1 MSSTSSAEYVSKVKS
16 VAVSAVS
23 SHSMSQGSCQESKSA
38 EAPMDVE
45 KMQQAFAQFNRLSE
59 NFVQSY
65 QSLEDQ
71 VESLADRL
79 AREVQNKELQL
90 VEKEKV
96 ASRLQNLL
104 AILPTG
110 VVVLDAQGRVQ
121 DCNAV
126 AVDLLG
132 RPLLGEQWITIINRC
147 FAPRYD
153 DGHEIS
159 LKDGRRVRLET
170 RSLDYEPGQLIVLT
184 DMTETRNLQDKVNQD
199 KRLSSM
205 GKMMASLAHQI
216 RTPLSSAILY
226 AEGLSNPELA
236 ASKQQK
242 FSHQLIACLSH
253 LERHINDMLQFARSG
268 GLKKSQQNLIKVTDD
283 LVEQVCEQYQ
293 QVAVTCDSVK
303 NQSIWINSD
312 AIYSAIR
319 NLIDNALQAT
329 QDIETPKVSL
339 FISTKNQKLI
349 IAVEDN
355 GCGIS
360 QSFDEKIFEPFFTT
374 KQGGSGL
381 GLAVVHG
388 VVKAHGGKVHVD
400 SQPGRT
406 LIKIAIPLTQS
417 AEDMGNE

>member
-1 MSSTSSAEYVSKVKS
+1 MSSTSSAEVFSKV
-16 VAVSAVS
+16 VSAGVT
-23 SHSMSQGSCQESKSA
+23 SHSAVQGTNQNSSSA
-38 EAPMDVE
+38 EQPMDLE

-90 VEKEKV
+90 VEKERV

-104 AILPTG
+104 AILPAG
-110 VVVLDAQGRVQ
+110 VVVLDAHGRVQ

-184 DMTETRNLQDKVNQD
+184 DLTETRKLQDKVNQD

-216 RTPLSSAILY
+216 RTPLSSALLY
-226 AEGLSNPELA
+226 AEGLSSPDLSTN
-236 ASKQQK
+236 KQRK
-242 FSHQLIACLSH
+242 FSQQLIACLSH

-268 GLKKSQQNLIKVTDD
+268 GLQKTEQSLTEFSDQLVKQVKQQYTSVAISSDVT
-283 LVEQVCEQYQ
+283 LERNV
-293 QVAVTCDSVK
+293 
-303 NQSIWINSD
+303 WINAD
-312 AIYSAIR
+312 AIYSAVR
-319 NLIDNALQAT
+319 NLIDNAIQAT
-329 QDIETPKVSL
+329 QQAENPTVKLS
-339 FISTKNQKLI
+339 LI
-349 IAVEDN
+349 IQAETLVISVSDN

-360 QSFDEKIFEPFFTT
+360 QSTSDKIFEPFYTT

-388 VVKAHGGKVHVD
+388 VIKAHGGKVSVN
-400 SQPGRT
+400 SKPGNT
-406 LIKIAIPLTQS
+406 NVQMSLPLTHS

>member
-1 MSSTSSAEYVSKVKS
+1 MSSTSSAEAFSKVKS
-16 VAVSAVS
+16 AGAATVSTVQGAN
-23 SHSMSQGSCQESKSA
+23 QGSSSA
-38 EAPMDVE
+38 EQPMDLE

-90 VEKEKV
+90 IEKERV

-104 AILPTG
+104 AILPAG

-132 RPLLGEQWITIINRC
+132 RPLLGEQWINIINRC

-184 DMTETRNLQDKVNQD
+184 DLTETRKLQDKVNQD

-216 RTPLSSAILY
+216 RTPLSSALLY
-226 AEGLSNPELA
+226 AEGLASPELTA
-236 ASKQQK
+236 NKQQK
-242 FSHQLIACLSH
+242 FSQQLIACLSH
-253 LERHINDMLQFARSG
+253 LERHVNDMLQFARSG
-268 GLKKSQQNLIKVTDD
+268 GLQKTEQSLNKVTDE
-283 LVEQVCEQYQ
+283 LVQ
-293 QVAVTCDSVK
+293 QVKQQYAKVKVSCEVTQERK
-303 NQSIWINSD
+303 IWINTD
-312 AIYSAIR
+312 AIFSAVR
-319 NLIDNALQAT
+319 NLIDNAIQAT
-329 QDIETPKVSL
+329 QEVELPEVKITLNTRAET
-339 FISTKNQKLI
+339 LI
-349 IAVEDN
+349 ISVNDN

-360 QSFDEKIFEPFFTT
+360 QSSSDKIFEPFYTT

-388 VVKAHGGKVHVD
+388 VIKAHGGKVSVK
-400 SQPGRT
+400 SKPGST
-406 LIKIAIPLTQS
+406 QIQMILPLTHS
-417 AEDMGNE
+417 AEEVGNE